1 MLSFAISFINL
12 TKTAL
17 LILKIYSIMKKLL
30 LFVAAFLIIALPTV
44 AQETDLSEEEFKQKI
59 DSVFEHVDMTSVETG
74 ILIEHGFNLLDPN
87 VFNGQKPDSV
97 YSNKEIM
104 KALYAGLYDSRV
116 NDYFSLED
124 TDSTFSKIDNA
135 KNISILFLAYNR
147 FKDYMF
153 KSGDI
158 YWENGQLKKTN
169 NSKWENLFDY
179 DFCFAVA
186 LGEDEFV
193 GKDVTIPINVDNL
206 LNNTMS
212 RISQIDVKAD
222 DGTYEKVAL
231 NTDWKH
237 TFSQLGEHWLTFR
250 VLFYDGFLMECRT
263 PIMLLEQNSQHLP
276 PIDKPIETYT
286 EIAADGEQSGGE
298 LQVIYLNKE
307 KTSGKFIRPL
317 VIAGDINLSGL
328 LTGNASTSFDLKTIG
343 ASGSI
348 GTKINELS
356 QIYDIIYL
364 KYNNDTDD
372 LLRNGKLLRKAL
384 QVVNNNRFSVSDDT
398 YVVGLG
404 VGGVIARIGINMM
417 ESEGENHRVC
427 KFIAVNSP
435 FRGVNIPL
443 ALQGLIRHIQNLPR
457 KVKRRIPEI
466 IQRANLIENHMQND
480 MLKSLVIQRLNK
492 NNECTNSLNANWL
505 NVNDSYLVKPKNCK
519 SVSIVSLTSAQRSE
533 KLFEVNGKYHI
544 PFGNFK
550 AHING
555 YPANSISPIYK
566 GKTKVS
572 IIGIGKEREFTITG
586 NNSVLPLDQDAG
598 QKISISSLK
607 NLTSL
612 FTIAVYTPNVT
623 YVPCYSAFD
632 MTKSD
637 FDAITD
643 FDNITASKFDK
654 CKVVYSDCSYP
665 DYSPM
670 LPALAYELIPHIE
683 GQTSDVLGTTELTLT
698 NIPNFSF
705 IKYEWSS
712 KLGNFKVV
720 SSSKNKVVLTPTK
733 YSITNRKILDKIT
746 VTPKVQLINIPEI
759 ENLSAS
765 ITTSAAYLSVNGNN
779 YISPELNVYS
789 LSRIPDDVTAVEWTA
804 SKGVELTP
812 YEDMTVGATVK
823 KATADRWI
831 QASFT
836 SYGVTHD
843 IRKSLKVATLDSVCL
858 RMMKHWRNKQ
868 EQLDKY
874 YFHIDIYPPSSIDEM
889 TFCWYN
895 TVCIKK
901 TEESN
906 NGTIDGP
913 IGGET
918 VNRINGE
925 ATIKTDG
932 DVGSC
937 RFDKD
942 FPVIGP
948 IFPTGPLAINDLP
961 EIPVEPFL
969 MGKNEAIVSM
979 PKIGV
984 DEVAEGDVYC
994 DVKDKF
1000 GTKYTVHYPVE
1011 SHYAVIYCVAPN
1023 PADAVITIAKV
1034 IDGENNGI
1042 STCSLDSVT
1051 ARLYNEQALV
1061 REQTTDGNCR
1071 IDVSDLPDG
1080 TYFLVVTEN
1089 GEMVLRQTVIIKH

>member
-1 MLSFAISFINL
+1 
-12 TKTAL
+12 
-17 LILKIYSIMKKLL
+17 
-30 LFVAAFLIIALPTV
+30 
-44 AQETDLSEEEFKQKI
+44 
-59 DSVFEHVDMTSVETG
+59 MTSVETG

-158 YWENGQLKKTN
+158 YWENGQLKKTD

-186 LGEDEFV
+186 LGKDEFV
-193 GKDVTIPINVDNL
+193 GNEVTIPINVDNL

>member
-1 MLSFAISFINL
+1 
-12 TKTAL
+12 
-17 LILKIYSIMKKLL
+17 MKKLL
-30 LFVAAFLIIALPTV
+30 LFLAAFLIMALPTV

-193 GKDVTIPINVDNL
+193 GKEVTIPINVDNL

-276 PIDKPIETYT
+276 PMDKPIETFAD
-286 EIAADGEQSGGE
+286 IAADEEQSGGE

-328 LTGNASTSFDLKTIG
+328 LTGNASTSFDLKTI

-348 GTKINELS
+348 GSKINELS

-372 LLRNGKLLRKAL
+372 LLHNGKLLRKAL
-384 QVVNNNRFSVSDDT
+384 QIVNNNRFSVSDDT

-435 FRGVNIPL
+435 FRGINIPL

-480 MLKSLVIQRLNK
+480 MLKSLVIQRLNE

-519 SVSIVSLTSAQRSE
+519 SVSIVSLTSAQKSE
-533 KLFEVNGKYHI
+533 KLFEINGKYHI

-555 YPANSISPIYK
+555 YPTNSISQIYK

-572 IIGIGKEREFTITG
+572 IIGIGKEREFSITG

-612 FTIAVYTPNVT
+612 FTIVVYTPNVT

-643 FDNITASKFDK
+643 LDNITTSKFDK

-733 YSITNRKILDKIT
+733 YSITGRKILDKIT

-1071 IDVSDLPDG
+1071 IDVSDLPNG

-1089 GEMVLRQTVIIKH
+1089 GEVVLRQTVIIKH

>member
-1 MLSFAISFINL
+1 
-12 TKTAL
+12 
-17 LILKIYSIMKKLL
+17 MKKLL
-30 LFVAAFLIIALPTV
+30 LFVAAFLIMALPTV

-328 LTGNASTSFDLKTIG
+328 LTGNASTSFDLKTI

-384 QVVNNNRFSVSDDT
+384 QIVNNNRFSVSDDT

-480 MLKSLVIQRLNK
+480 MLKSLVIQRLNE

-519 SVSIVSLTSAQRSE
+519 SVSIVSLTSAQKSE
-533 KLFEVNGKYHI
+533 KLFEINGKYHI

-555 YPANSISPIYK
+555 YPTNSISQIYK

-572 IIGIGKEREFTITG
+572 IIGIGKEREFSITG

-612 FTIAVYTPNVT
+612 FTITVYKPNVT

-637 FDAITD
+637 FDAIKD
-643 FDNITASKFDK
+643 LDNITTSKFDK

-843 IRKSLKVATLDSVCL
+843 IRKSLKVATLDSACL

-918 VNRINGE
+918 VNRINGK

-942 FPVIGP
+942 YPVIGP

-1071 IDVSDLPDG
+1071 IDVSDLPNG

>member
-1 MLSFAISFINL
+1 
-12 TKTAL
+12 
-17 LILKIYSIMKKLL
+17 MKKLL
-30 LFVAAFLIIALPTV
+30 LFVAAFLIMALPTV

-328 LTGNASTSFDLKTIG
+328 LTGNASTSFDLKTI

-384 QVVNNNRFSVSDDT
+384 QIVNNNRFSVSDDT

-480 MLKSLVIQRLNK
+480 MLKSLVIQRLNE

-519 SVSIVSLTSAQRSE
+519 SVSIVSLTSAQKSE
-533 KLFEVNGKYHI
+533 KLFEINGKYHI

-555 YPANSISPIYK
+555 YPTNSISQIYK

-572 IIGIGKEREFTITG
+572 IIGIGKEREFSITG

-632 MTKSD
+632 MYMSD

-643 FDNITASKFDK
+643 SGNITSSKFDK

-705 IKYEWSS
+705 IKYEWTS

-720 SSSKNKVVLTPTK
+720 SSSKNKVVLTPNK
-733 YSITNRKILDKIT
+733 YSITGRKILDKIT

-765 ITTSAAYLSVNGNN
+765 ITTSAAYLYVNGNN

-789 LSRIPDDVTAVEWTA
+789 LSHIPDDVTAVEWTA

-823 KATADRWI
+823 KATVDRWI

-858 RMMKHWRNKQ
+858 KMMKHWRNKQ

-895 TVCIKK
+895 NVCIKK

-906 NGTIDGP
+906 NGTIGGP
-913 IGGET
+913 IGGGT
-918 VNRINGE
+918 VNRINGD

-937 RFDKD
+937 RFDRD
-942 FPVIGP
+942 YPVVGP

-961 EIPVEPFL
+961 EIPVEPVL

-984 DEVAEGDVYC
+984 DEVAEGDVFC

-1000 GTKYTVHYPVE
+1000 GTKYTVLYPVE

-1042 STCSLDSVT
+1042 STCSLDSVS
-1051 ARLYNEQALV
+1051 ARLYNEQTLV

-1071 IDVSDLPDG
+1071 IDVSDLHDG

-1089 GEMVLRQTVIIKH
+1089 GEVVLRQTVIIKH

>member
-1 MLSFAISFINL
+1 
-12 TKTAL
+12 
-17 LILKIYSIMKKLL
+17 MKKLL
-30 LFVAAFLIIALPTV
+30 LFVAAFLIMALPTV

-158 YWENGQLKKTN
+158 YWENGQLKKTD

-186 LGEDEFV
+186 LGKDEFV

-276 PIDKPIETYT
+276 PMDKPIETFAD
-286 EIAADGEQSGGE
+286 IAADEEQSGGG

-328 LTGNASTSFDLKTIG
+328 LTGNASTSFDLKTI

-384 QVVNNNRFSVSDDT
+384 QIVNNNRFSVSDDT

-480 MLKSLVIQRLNK
+480 MLKSLVIQRLNE

-519 SVSIVSLTSAQRSE
+519 SVSIVSLTSAQKSE
-533 KLFEVNGKYHI
+533 KLFEINGKYHI

-555 YPANSISPIYK
+555 YPTNSISQIYK

-572 IIGIGKEREFTITG
+572 IIGIGKEREFSITG

-643 FDNITASKFDK
+643 LDNITTSKFDK

-789 LSRIPDDVTAVEWTA
+789 LSHIPDDVTAVEWTA

-823 KATADRWI
+823 KATVDRWI

-858 RMMKHWRNKQ
+858 KMMKHWRNKQ

-942 FPVIGP
+942 YPVIGP

>member
-1 MLSFAISFINL
+1 
-12 TKTAL
+12 
-17 LILKIYSIMKKLL
+17 MKKLL
-30 LFVAAFLIIALPTV
+30 LFVAAFLIMALPTV
-44 AQETDLSEEEFKQKI
+44 AQETDLNEDEFKQKI
-59 DSVFEHVDMTSVETG
+59 DSVFEYVDMTSVETG

-328 LTGNASTSFDLKTIG
+328 LTGNASTSFDLKTI

-384 QVVNNNRFSVSDDT
+384 QIVNNNRFSVSDDT

-480 MLKSLVIQRLNK
+480 MLKSLVIQRLNE

-519 SVSIVSLTSAQRSE
+519 SVSIVSLTSAQKSE
-533 KLFEVNGKYHI
+533 KLFEINGKYHI

-555 YPANSISPIYK
+555 YPTNSISQIYK

-572 IIGIGKEREFTITG
+572 IIGIGKEREFSITG

-637 FDAITD
+637 FDAIKD
-643 FDNITASKFDK
+643 LDNITTSKFDK

-918 VNRINGE
+918 VNRINGK

-942 FPVIGP
+942 YPVIGP

-1034 IDGENNGI
+1034 IDGENNVI

-1071 IDVSDLPDG
+1071 IDVSDLPNG

>member
-1 MLSFAISFINL
+1 
-12 TKTAL
+12 
-17 LILKIYSIMKKLL
+17 MKKLL
-30 LFVAAFLIIALPTV
+30 LFVAAFLIMALPTV

-158 YWENGQLKKTN
+158 YWENGQLKKTD

-186 LGEDEFV
+186 LGKDEFV
-193 GKDVTIPINVDNL
+193 GNEVTIPINVDNL

-698 NIPNFSF
+698 NILNFSF

-901 TEESN
+901 AEESN

>member
-1 MLSFAISFINL
+1 
-12 TKTAL
+12 
-17 LILKIYSIMKKLL
+17 MKKLL
-30 LFVAAFLIIALPTV
+30 LFVAAFLIMALPTV

-158 YWENGQLKKTN
+158 YWENGQLKKTD

-186 LGEDEFV
+186 LGKDEFV
-193 GKDVTIPINVDNL
+193 GNEVTIPINVDNL

-836 SYGVTHD
+836 SYGVTYD

>member
-1 MLSFAISFINL
+1 
-12 TKTAL
+12 
-17 LILKIYSIMKKLL
+17 MKKLL
-30 LFVAAFLIIALPTV
+30 LFVAAFLIMALPTV

-158 YWENGQLKKTN
+158 YWENGQLKKTD

-186 LGEDEFV
+186 LGKDEFV
-193 GKDVTIPINVDNL
+193 GNEVTIPINVDNL

-533 KLFEVNGKYHI
+533 KLFEVNGNYHI

>member
-30 LFVAAFLIIALPTV
+30 LFVAAFLIMALPTV

-158 YWENGQLKKTN
+158 YWENGQLNKTD
-169 NSKWENLFDY
+169 NSRWENLFDY

-276 PIDKPIETYT
+276 PMDKPIETFAD
-286 EIAADGEQSGGE
+286 IAADEEQSGGE

-328 LTGNASTSFDLKTIG
+328 LTGNASTSFDLKTI

-384 QVVNNNRFSVSDDT
+384 QIVNNNRFSVSDDT

-480 MLKSLVIQRLNK
+480 MLKSLVIQRLNE

-519 SVSIVSLTSAQRSE
+519 SVSIVSLTSAQKSE
-533 KLFEVNGKYHI
+533 KLFEINGKYHI

-555 YPANSISPIYK
+555 YPTNSISQIYK

-572 IIGIGKEREFTITG
+572 IIGIGKEREFSITG

-643 FDNITASKFDK
+643 LDNITTSKFDK

-913 IGGET
+913 IGGGT

>member
-1 MLSFAISFINL
+1 M
-12 TKTAL
+12 
-17 LILKIYSIMKKLL
+17 
-30 LFVAAFLIIALPTV
+30 ALPTV

-158 YWENGQLKKTN
+158 YWENGQLKKTD

-186 LGEDEFV
+186 LGKDEFV
-193 GKDVTIPINVDNL
+193 GNEVTIPINVDNL

-328 LTGNASTSFDLKTIG
+328 LTGNASTSFDLKTI

-384 QVVNNNRFSVSDDT
+384 QIVNNNRFSVSDDT

-480 MLKSLVIQRLNK
+480 MLKSLVIQRLNE

-519 SVSIVSLTSAQRSE
+519 SVSIVSLTSAQKSE
-533 KLFEVNGKYHI
+533 KLFEINGKYHI

-555 YPANSISPIYK
+555 YPTNSISQIYK

-572 IIGIGKEREFTITG
+572 IIGIGKEREFSITG

-637 FDAITD
+637 FDAIKD
-643 FDNITASKFDK
+643 LDNITTSKFDK

-918 VNRINGE
+918 VNRINGK

-942 FPVIGP
+942 YPVIGP

-1071 IDVSDLPDG
+1071 IDVSDLPNG

>member
-1 MLSFAISFINL
+1 
-12 TKTAL
+12 
-17 LILKIYSIMKKLL
+17 MKKLL
-30 LFVAAFLIIALPTV
+30 LFVAAFLIMALPTV

-328 LTGNASTSFDLKTIG
+328 LTGNASTSFDLKTI

-384 QVVNNNRFSVSDDT
+384 QIVNNNRFSVSDDT

-480 MLKSLVIQRLNK
+480 MLKSLVIQRLYE

-519 SVSIVSLTSAQRSE
+519 SVSIVSLTSAQKSE
-533 KLFEVNGKYHI
+533 KLFEINGKYHI

-555 YPANSISPIYK
+555 YPTNSISQIYK

-572 IIGIGKEREFTITG
+572 IIGIGKEREFSITG

-637 FDAITD
+637 FDAIKD
-643 FDNITASKFDK
+643 LDNITTSKFDK

-918 VNRINGE
+918 VNRINGK

-942 FPVIGP
+942 YPVIGP

-1071 IDVSDLPDG
+1071 IDVSDLPNG

>member
-1 MLSFAISFINL
+1 M
-12 TKTAL
+12 
-17 LILKIYSIMKKLL
+17 
-30 LFVAAFLIIALPTV
+30 ALPTV

-158 YWENGQLKKTN
+158 YWENGQLNKSD
-169 NSKWENLFDY
+169 NSRWENLFDY

>member
-1 MLSFAISFINL
+1 
-12 TKTAL
+12 
-17 LILKIYSIMKKLL
+17 MKKLL
-30 LFVAAFLIIALPTV
+30 LFVAAFLIMALPTV

-158 YWENGQLKKTN
+158 YWENGQLNKTD
-169 NSKWENLFDY
+169 NSRWENLFDY

-276 PIDKPIETYT
+276 PMDKPIETFAD
-286 EIAADGEQSGGE
+286 IAADEEQSGGE

-328 LTGNASTSFDLKTIG
+328 LTGNASTSFDLKTI

-384 QVVNNNRFSVSDDT
+384 QIVNNNRFSVSDDT

-480 MLKSLVIQRLNK
+480 MLKSLVIQRLNE

-519 SVSIVSLTSAQRSE
+519 SVSIVSLTSAQKSE
-533 KLFEVNGKYHI
+533 KLFEINGKYHI

-555 YPANSISPIYK
+555 YPTNSISQIYK

-572 IIGIGKEREFTITG
+572 IIGIGKEREFSITG

-643 FDNITASKFDK
+643 LDNITTSKFDK

-913 IGGET
+913 IGGGT

-1023 PADAVITIAKV
+1023 PANAVITIAKV

>member
-30 LFVAAFLIIALPTV
+30 LFVAAFLIMALPTV

-124 TDSTFSKIDNA
+124 TDSTFSKIDNT

-158 YWENGQLKKTN
+158 YWENGQLNKTD
-169 NSKWENLFDY
+169 NSRWENLFDY

-276 PIDKPIETYT
+276 PMDKPIETFAD
-286 EIAADGEQSGGE
+286 IAADEEQSGGE

-328 LTGNASTSFDLKTIG
+328 LTGNASTSFDLKTI

-384 QVVNNNRFSVSDDT
+384 QIVNNNRFSVSDDT

-480 MLKSLVIQRLNK
+480 MLKSLVIQRLNE

-519 SVSIVSLTSAQRSE
+519 SVSIVSLTSAQKSE
-533 KLFEVNGKYHI
+533 KLFEINGKYHI

-555 YPANSISPIYK
+555 YPTNSISQIYK

-572 IIGIGKEREFTITG
+572 IIGIGKEREFSITG

-643 FDNITASKFDK
+643 LDNITTSKFDK

-913 IGGET
+913 IGGGT

>member
-1 MLSFAISFINL
+1 M
-12 TKTAL
+12 
-17 LILKIYSIMKKLL
+17 
-30 LFVAAFLIIALPTV
+30 ALPTV
-44 AQETDLSEEEFKQKI
+44 AQETDLNEDEFKQKI

-158 YWENGQLKKTN
+158 YWENGQLKKTD

-186 LGEDEFV
+186 LGKDEFV
-193 GKDVTIPINVDNL
+193 GNEVTIPINVDNL

-276 PIDKPIETYT
+276 PMDKPIETYT

-435 FRGVNIPL
+435 FRGVNIPESIQYAIERVNSVGKIAYHYMSNDFGL
-443 ALQGLIRHIQNLPR
+443 FSKTQG
-457 KVKRRIPEI
+457 V
-466 IQRANLIENHMQND
+466 
-480 MLKSLVIQRLNK
+480 LKSLGSAAMSQLLISNVANYNNPNKLDYRKIHTDFLDNLYVKRKPQNCITVALATSYTQGEFLGKPYSDILDYHALTNQKYRIFNINCELYLN
-492 NNECTNSLNANWL
+492 
-505 NVNDSYLVKPKNCK
+505 
-519 SVSIVSLTSAQRSE
+519 
-533 KLFEVNGKYHI
+533 NGKTSPVLEEKRI
-544 PFGNFK
+544 LNFK
-550 AHING
+550 FVAYLKKLK
-555 YPANSISPIYK
+555 YPILTGQMSFYSTKQHAIDALGGVY
-566 GKTKVS
+566 KTKTAFS
-572 IIGIGKEREFTITG
+572 FTNILPPLEILSDFCIIPNF
-586 NNSVLPLDQDAG
+586 SLLDMDYSKYKSTSHLDMEKSAPFDKVYIKSSAPYQDA
-598 QKISISSLK
+598 
-607 NLTSL
+607 
-612 FTIAVYTPNVT
+612 
-623 YVPCYSAFD
+623 YSTLLD
-632 MTKSD
+632 D
-637 FDAITD
+637 
-643 FDNITASKFDK
+643 
-654 CKVVYSDCSYP
+654 
-665 DYSPM
+665 
-670 LPALAYELIPHIE
+670 LACELIPHIE

-705 IKYEWSS
+705 IKYEWTS

-733 YSITNRKILDKIT
+733 YSTTGRNILDKII

-942 FPVIGP
+942 YPVIGP

-961 EIPVEPFL
+961 EIPVEPVL

-984 DEVAEGDVYC
+984 DEVAEGNVYC

-1034 IDGENNGI
+1034 IDGENYGI

-1061 REQTTDGNCR
+1061 REQTSDGNCR

-1089 GEMVLRQTVIIKH
+1089 GEVVLRQTVIIKH

>member
-1 MLSFAISFINL
+1 
-12 TKTAL
+12 
-17 LILKIYSIMKKLL
+17 MKKLL
-30 LFVAAFLIIALPTV
+30 LFVAAFLIMALPTV

-158 YWENGQLKKTN
+158 YWENGQLKKTD

-186 LGEDEFV
+186 LGKDEFV
-193 GKDVTIPINVDNL
+193 GNEVTIPINVDNL

>member
-1 MLSFAISFINL
+1 
-12 TKTAL
+12 
-17 LILKIYSIMKKLL
+17 MKKLL
-30 LFVAAFLIIALPTV
+30 LFVAAFLIMALPTV

-237 TFSQLGEHWLTFR
+237 TFSQLGEHCLTFR

-328 LTGNASTSFDLKTIG
+328 LTGNASTSFDLKTI

-384 QVVNNNRFSVSDDT
+384 QIVNNNRFSVSDDT

-480 MLKSLVIQRLNK
+480 MLKSLVIQRLNE

-519 SVSIVSLTSAQRSE
+519 SVSIVSLTSAQKSE
-533 KLFEVNGKYHI
+533 KLFEINGKYHI

-555 YPANSISPIYK
+555 YPTNSISQIYK

-572 IIGIGKEREFTITG
+572 IIGIGKEREFSITG

-637 FDAITD
+637 FDAIKD
-643 FDNITASKFDK
+643 LDNITTSKFDK

-918 VNRINGE
+918 VNRINGK

-942 FPVIGP
+942 YPVIGP

-1071 IDVSDLPDG
+1071 IDVSDLPNG

>member
-1 MLSFAISFINL
+1 
-12 TKTAL
+12 
-17 LILKIYSIMKKLL
+17 MKKLL
-30 LFVAAFLIIALPTV
+30 LFVAAFLIMALPTV

-206 LNNTMS
+206 FNNTMS

-276 PIDKPIETYT
+276 PMDKPIETYT

-328 LTGNASTSFDLKTIG
+328 LTGNASTSFDLKTI

-384 QVVNNNRFSVSDDT
+384 QIVNNNRFSVSDDT

-435 FRGVNIPL
+435 FRGINIPL

-480 MLKSLVIQRLNK
+480 MLKSLVIQRLNE

-519 SVSIVSLTSAQRSE
+519 SVSIVSLTSAQKSE
-533 KLFEVNGKYHI
+533 KLFEINGKYHI

-555 YPANSISPIYK
+555 YPTNSISQIYK

-572 IIGIGKEREFTITG
+572 IIGIGKEREFSITG

-612 FTIAVYTPNVT
+612 FTIVVYTPNVT

-643 FDNITASKFDK
+643 LDNITTSKFDK

-665 DYSPM
+665 DYSPL

-733 YSITNRKILDKIT
+733 YSITGRKILDKIT

-1071 IDVSDLPDG
+1071 IDVSDLPNG

-1089 GEMVLRQTVIIKH
+1089 GEVVLRQTVIIKH

>member
-1 MLSFAISFINL
+1 
-12 TKTAL
+12 
-17 LILKIYSIMKKLL
+17 MKKLL
-30 LFVAAFLIIALPTV
+30 FFVAAFLIMALPTV

-59 DSVFEHVDMTSVETG
+59 DSVFEYVDMTSVETG

-158 YWENGQLKKTN
+158 YWENGQLKKTD

-186 LGEDEFV
+186 LGKDEFV
-193 GKDVTIPINVDNL
+193 GNEVTIPINVDNL

-328 LTGNASTSFDLKTIG
+328 LTGNASTSFDLKTI

-384 QVVNNNRFSVSDDT
+384 QIVNNNRFSVSDDT

-417 ESEGENHRVC
+417 ESVGENHRVC

-480 MLKSLVIQRLNK
+480 MLKSLVIQRLNE

-519 SVSIVSLTSAQRSE
+519 SVSIVSLTSAQKSE
-533 KLFEVNGKYHI
+533 KLFEINGKYHI

-555 YPANSISPIYK
+555 YPTNSISQIYK

-572 IIGIGKEREFTITG
+572 IIGIGKEREFSITG

>member
-1 MLSFAISFINL
+1 M
-12 TKTAL
+12 
-17 LILKIYSIMKKLL
+17 
-30 LFVAAFLIIALPTV
+30 ALPTV

-153 KSGDI
+153 KYGDI

-328 LTGNASTSFDLKTIG
+328 LTGNASTSFDLKTI

-384 QVVNNNRFSVSDDT
+384 QIVNNNRFSVSDDT

-480 MLKSLVIQRLNK
+480 MLKSLVIQRLNE

-519 SVSIVSLTSAQRSE
+519 SVSIVSLTSAQKSE
-533 KLFEVNGKYHI
+533 KLFEINGKYHI

-555 YPANSISPIYK
+555 YPTNSISQIYK

-572 IIGIGKEREFTITG
+572 IIGIGKEREFSITG

-637 FDAITD
+637 FDAIKD
-643 FDNITASKFDK
+643 LDNITTSKFDK

-823 KATADRWI
+823 KASADRWI

-918 VNRINGE
+918 VNRINGK

-942 FPVIGP
+942 YPVIGP

-1071 IDVSDLPDG
+1071 IDVSDLPNG

>member
-1 MLSFAISFINL
+1 
-12 TKTAL
+12 
-17 LILKIYSIMKKLL
+17 MKKLL
-30 LFVAAFLIIALPTV
+30 LFVAAFLIMALPTV

-193 GKDVTIPINVDNL
+193 GKEVTIPINVDNL

-328 LTGNASTSFDLKTIG
+328 LTGNASTSFDLKTI

-348 GTKINELS
+348 GSKINELS

-384 QVVNNNRFSVSDDT
+384 QIVNNNRFSVSDDT

-435 FRGVNIPL
+435 FRGINIPL

-480 MLKSLVIQRLNK
+480 MLKSLVIQRLNE

-519 SVSIVSLTSAQRSE
+519 SVSIVSLTSAQKSE
-533 KLFEVNGKYHI
+533 KLFEINGKYHI

-555 YPANSISPIYK
+555 YPTNSISQIYK

-572 IIGIGKEREFTITG
+572 IIGIGKEREFSITG

-612 FTIAVYTPNVT
+612 FTIVVYTPNVT

-643 FDNITASKFDK
+643 LDNITTSKFDK

-733 YSITNRKILDKIT
+733 YSITGRKILDKIT

-1071 IDVSDLPDG
+1071 IDVSDLPNG

>member
-1 MLSFAISFINL
+1 
-12 TKTAL
+12 
-17 LILKIYSIMKKLL
+17 MKKLL
-30 LFVAAFLIIALPTV
+30 LFVAAFLIMALPTV
-44 AQETDLSEEEFKQKI
+44 AQETDLNEDEFKQKI
-59 DSVFEHVDMTSVETG
+59 DSVFEYVDMTSVETG

-193 GKDVTIPINVDNL
+193 GKEVTIPINVDNL

-276 PIDKPIETYT
+276 PMDKPIETYT

-328 LTGNASTSFDLKTIG
+328 LTGNASTSVDLKTI

-384 QVVNNNRFSVSDDT
+384 QIVNNNRFSVSDDT

-443 ALQGLIRHIQNLPR
+443 SLQLTFRQLSEVASFTERYGVSLEKAKRITHLLDSKAMKQLLCNYVDGNYTQSKTDYRDFTKSNFVSNIPKYCVTISLANDGNAIAKPFENIINYYTKSTFEGKRYFGGKCEIRIN
-457 KVKRRIPEI
+457 
-466 IQRANLIENHMQND
+466 ANLLSYNEND
-480 MLKSLVIQRLNK
+480 FIYS
-492 NNECTNSLNANWL
+492 
-505 NVNDSYLVKPKNCK
+505 
-519 SVSIVSLTSAQRSE
+519 
-533 KLFEVNGKYHI
+533 GKYYFYANYFGIHVPKYNLGMSVRNSWNTTSIDHI
-544 PFGNFK
+544 GGVYFPRIK
-550 AHING
+550 AEISNLVPPIETLCDFCLIPGFSTLDIN
-555 YPANSISPIYK
+555 YNSYK
-566 GKTKVS
+566 GLDHQGKIDAAPFDKVYIKS
-572 IIGIGKEREFTITG
+572 
-586 NNSVLPLDQDAG
+586 SAPYQDA
-598 QKISISSLK
+598 
-607 NLTSL
+607 
-612 FTIAVYTPNVT
+612 
-623 YVPCYSAFD
+623 YSTLLD
-632 MTKSD
+632 D
-637 FDAITD
+637 
-643 FDNITASKFDK
+643 
-654 CKVVYSDCSYP
+654 
-665 DYSPM
+665 
-670 LPALAYELIPHIE
+670 LAYELIPHIE

-720 SSSKNKVVLTPTK
+720 SSSKNKVELTPTK
-733 YSITNRKILDKIT
+733 YSITGRKILDKIT

-1071 IDVSDLPDG
+1071 IDVSDLPNG

>member
-1 MLSFAISFINL
+1 
-12 TKTAL
+12 
-17 LILKIYSIMKKLL
+17 MKKLL
-30 LFVAAFLIIALPTV
+30 LFVAAFLIMALPTV

-328 LTGNASTSFDLKTIG
+328 LTGNASTSFDLKTI

-384 QVVNNNRFSVSDDT
+384 QIVNNNRFSVSDDT

-480 MLKSLVIQRLNK
+480 MLKSLVIQRLNE

-519 SVSIVSLTSAQRSE
+519 SVSIVSLTSAQKSE
-533 KLFEVNGKYHI
+533 KLFEINGKYHI

-555 YPANSISPIYK
+555 YPTNSISQIYK

-572 IIGIGKEREFTITG
+572 ILGIGKEREFSITG

-637 FDAITD
+637 FDAIKD
-643 FDNITASKFDK
+643 LDNITTSKFDK

-942 FPVIGP
+942 YPVIGP

>member
-1 MLSFAISFINL
+1 
-12 TKTAL
+12 
-17 LILKIYSIMKKLL
+17 MKKLL
-30 LFVAAFLIIALPTV
+30 LFVAAFLIMALPTV

-97 YSNKEIM
+97 YSNKEII

-158 YWENGQLKKTN
+158 YWENGQLNKTD
-169 NSKWENLFDY
+169 NSRWENLFDY

-276 PIDKPIETYT
+276 PMDKPIETFAD
-286 EIAADGEQSGGE
+286 IAADEEQSGGE

-348 GTKINELS
+348 GTKLNELS

-384 QVVNNNRFSVSDDT
+384 QIVNNNRFSVSDDT

-480 MLKSLVIQRLNK
+480 MLKSLVIQRLNE

-519 SVSIVSLTSAQRSE
+519 SVSIVSLTSAQKSE
-533 KLFEVNGKYHI
+533 KLFEINGKYHI

-555 YPANSISPIYK
+555 YPTNSISQIYK

-572 IIGIGKEREFTITG
+572 IIGIGKEREFSITG

-643 FDNITASKFDK
+643 LDNITTSKFDK

-913 IGGET
+913 IGGT

>member
-1 MLSFAISFINL
+1 M
-12 TKTAL
+12 
-17 LILKIYSIMKKLL
+17 
-30 LFVAAFLIIALPTV
+30 
-44 AQETDLSEEEFKQKI
+44 
-59 DSVFEHVDMTSVETG
+59 
-74 ILIEHGFNLLDPN
+74 
-87 VFNGQKPDSV
+87 
-97 YSNKEIM
+97 
-104 KALYAGLYDSRV
+104 
-116 NDYFSLED
+116 ED

-158 YWENGQLKKTN
+158 YWENGQLKKTD

-186 LGEDEFV
+186 LGKDEFV
-193 GKDVTIPINVDNL
+193 GNEVTIPINVDNL

-276 PIDKPIETYT
+276 PMDKPIETYT

-328 LTGNASTSFDLKTIG
+328 LTGNASTSFDLKTI

-384 QVVNNNRFSVSDDT
+384 QIVNNNRFSVSDDT

-720 SSSKNKVVLTPTK
+720 SSSKNKVVLTPSK

-901 TEESN
+901 AEESN

>member
-1 MLSFAISFINL
+1 
-12 TKTAL
+12 
-17 LILKIYSIMKKLL
+17 MKKLL
-30 LFVAAFLIIALPTV
+30 LFVAAFLIMALPTV

-124 TDSTFSKIDNA
+124 TDSTFSKIDNT

-193 GKDVTIPINVDNL
+193 GKEVTIPINVDNL

-276 PIDKPIETYT
+276 PMDKPIETFAD
-286 EIAADGEQSGGE
+286 IAADEEQSGGE

-328 LTGNASTSFDLKTIG
+328 LTGNASTSFDLKTI

-384 QVVNNNRFSVSDDT
+384 QIVNNNRFSVSDDT

-480 MLKSLVIQRLNK
+480 MLKSLVIQRLNE

-519 SVSIVSLTSAQRSE
+519 SVSIVSLTSAQKSE
-533 KLFEVNGKYHI
+533 KLFEINGKYHI

-555 YPANSISPIYK
+555 YPTNSISQIYK

-572 IIGIGKEREFTITG
+572 IIGIGKEREFSITG

-643 FDNITASKFDK
+643 LDNITTSKFDK

>member
-1 MLSFAISFINL
+1 
-12 TKTAL
+12 
-17 LILKIYSIMKKLL
+17 MKKLL
-30 LFVAAFLIIALPTV
+30 LFVAAFLIMALPTV

-158 YWENGQLKKTN
+158 YWENGQLNKTD
-169 NSKWENLFDY
+169 NSRWENLFDY

-193 GKDVTIPINVDNL
+193 GKEVTIPINVDNL

-276 PIDKPIETYT
+276 PMDKPIETFAD
-286 EIAADGEQSGGE
+286 IAADEEQSGGE

-328 LTGNASTSFDLKTIG
+328 LTGNASTSFDLKTI

-348 GTKINELS
+348 GSKINELS

-384 QVVNNNRFSVSDDT
+384 QIVNNNRFSVSDDT

-435 FRGVNIPL
+435 FRGINIPL

-480 MLKSLVIQRLNK
+480 MLKSLVIQRLNE

-519 SVSIVSLTSAQRSE
+519 SVSIVSLTSAQKSE
-533 KLFEVNGKYHI
+533 KLFEINGKYHI

-555 YPANSISPIYK
+555 YPTNSISQIYK

-572 IIGIGKEREFTITG
+572 IIGIGKEREFSITG

-612 FTIAVYTPNVT
+612 FTIVVYTPNVT

-643 FDNITASKFDK
+643 LDNITTSKFDK

-733 YSITNRKILDKIT
+733 YSITGRKILDKIT

-969 MGKNEAIVSM
+969 MGKNEAIVAM

-1071 IDVSDLPDG
+1071 IDVSDLPNG

-1089 GEMVLRQTVIIKH
+1089 GEVVLRQTVIIKH

>member
-1 MLSFAISFINL
+1 
-12 TKTAL
+12 
-17 LILKIYSIMKKLL
+17 MKKLL

-158 YWENGQLKKTN
+158 YWENGQLKKTD

-186 LGEDEFV
+186 LGKDEFV
-193 GKDVTIPINVDNL
+193 GNEVTIPINVDNL

-276 PIDKPIETYT
+276 PMDKPIETFAD
-286 EIAADGEQSGGE
+286 IAADEEQSGGE

-384 QVVNNNRFSVSDDT
+384 QIVNNNRFSVSDDT

>member
-1 MLSFAISFINL
+1 
-12 TKTAL
+12 
-17 LILKIYSIMKKLL
+17 MKKLL
-30 LFVAAFLIIALPTV
+30 LFVAAFLIMALPTV

-158 YWENGQLKKTN
+158 YWENGQLKKTD

-186 LGEDEFV
+186 LGKDEFV
-193 GKDVTIPINVDNL
+193 GNEVTIPINVDNL

-276 PIDKPIETYT
+276 PMDKPIETYT

-328 LTGNASTSFDLKTIG
+328 LTGNASTSFDLKTI

-384 QVVNNNRFSVSDDT
+384 QIVNNNRFSVSDDT

-913 IGGET
+913 VGGET

>member
-1 MLSFAISFINL
+1 
-12 TKTAL
+12 
-17 LILKIYSIMKKLL
+17 MKKLL
-30 LFVAAFLIIALPTV
+30 LFVAAFLIMALPTV

-158 YWENGQLKKTN
+158 YWENGQLKKTD

-186 LGEDEFV
+186 LGKDEFV
-193 GKDVTIPINVDNL
+193 GNEVTIPINVDNL

-705 IKYEWSS
+705 IKYEWTS

>member
-30 LFVAAFLIIALPTV
+30 LFVAAFLIMALPTV

-193 GKDVTIPINVDNL
+193 GKEVTIPINVDNL

-276 PIDKPIETYT
+276 PMDKPIETYT

-328 LTGNASTSFDLKTIG
+328 LTGNASTSFDLKTI

-384 QVVNNNRFSVSDDT
+384 QIVNNNRFSVSDDT

-480 MLKSLVIQRLNK
+480 MLKSLVIQRLNE

-519 SVSIVSLTSAQRSE
+519 SVSIVSLTSAQKSE
-533 KLFEVNGKYHI
+533 KLFEINGKYHI

-555 YPANSISPIYK
+555 YPTNSISQIYK

-572 IIGIGKEREFTITG
+572 IIGIGKEREFSITG

-637 FDAITD
+637 FDAIKD
-643 FDNITASKFDK
+643 LDNITTSKFDK

-918 VNRINGE
+918 VNRINGK

-942 FPVIGP
+942 YPVIGP

-1034 IDGENNGI
+1034 IDGENNVI

-1071 IDVSDLPDG
+1071 IDVSDLPNG

>member
-1 MLSFAISFINL
+1 
-12 TKTAL
+12 
-17 LILKIYSIMKKLL
+17 MKKLL
-30 LFVAAFLIIALPTV
+30 LFVAAFLIMALPTV

-328 LTGNASTSFDLKTIG
+328 LTGNASTSFDLKTI

-384 QVVNNNRFSVSDDT
+384 QIVNNNRFSVSDDT

-480 MLKSLVIQRLNK
+480 MLKSLVIQRLNE

-519 SVSIVSLTSAQRSE
+519 SVSIVSLTSAQKSE
-533 KLFEVNGKYHI
+533 KLFEINGKYHI

-555 YPANSISPIYK
+555 YPTNSISQIYK

-572 IIGIGKEREFTITG
+572 IIGIGKEREFSITG

-612 FTIAVYTPNVT
+612 FTITVYKPNVT

-637 FDAITD
+637 FDAIKD
-643 FDNITASKFDK
+643 LDNITTSKFDK

-705 IKYEWSS
+705 IKYEWTS

-733 YSITNRKILDKIT
+733 YSITGREILDKIT

-789 LSRIPDDVTAVEWTA
+789 LSHIPDDVTAVEWTA

-823 KATADRWI
+823 KATVDRWI

-858 RMMKHWRNKQ
+858 KMMKHWRNKQ

-895 TVCIKK
+895 NVCIKK

-906 NGTIDGP
+906 NGTIGGP
-913 IGGET
+913 IGGGT
-918 VNRINGE
+918 VNRINGD

-1071 IDVSDLPDG
+1071 IDVSDLPNG

>member
-1 MLSFAISFINL
+1 
-12 TKTAL
+12 
-17 LILKIYSIMKKLL
+17 MKKLL
-30 LFVAAFLIIALPTV
+30 LFVAAFLIMALPTV

-158 YWENGQLKKTN
+158 YWENGQLNKTD
-169 NSKWENLFDY
+169 NSRWENLFDY

-186 LGEDEFV
+186 LGKDEFV
-193 GKDVTIPINVDNL
+193 GNEVTIPINVDNL

-328 LTGNASTSFDLKTIG
+328 LTGNASTSFDLKTI

-384 QVVNNNRFSVSDDT
+384 QIVNNNRFSASDDT

-480 MLKSLVIQRLNK
+480 MLKSLVIQRLNE

-519 SVSIVSLTSAQRSE
+519 SVSIVSLTSAQKSE
-533 KLFEVNGKYHI
+533 KLFEINGKYHI

-555 YPANSISPIYK
+555 YPTNSISQIYK

-572 IIGIGKEREFTITG
+572 IIGIGKEREFSITG

-643 FDNITASKFDK
+643 LDNITTSKFDK

-913 IGGET
+913 IGGGT

>member
-30 LFVAAFLIIALPTV
+30 LFVAAFLIMALPTV

-328 LTGNASTSFDLKTIG
+328 LTGNASTSFDLKTI

-384 QVVNNNRFSVSDDT
+384 QIVNNNRFSVSDDT

-480 MLKSLVIQRLNK
+480 MLKSLVIQRLNE

-519 SVSIVSLTSAQRSE
+519 SVSIVSLTSAQKSE
-533 KLFEVNGKYHI
+533 KLFEINGKYHI

-555 YPANSISPIYK
+555 YPTNSISQIYK

-572 IIGIGKEREFTITG
+572 IIGIGKEREFSITG

-637 FDAITD
+637 FDAIKD
-643 FDNITASKFDK
+643 LDNITTSKFDK

-779 YISPELNVYS
+779 YISPELNVYR

-918 VNRINGE
+918 VNRINGK

-942 FPVIGP
+942 YPVIGP

-1071 IDVSDLPDG
+1071 IDVSDLPNG

>member
-1 MLSFAISFINL
+1 
-12 TKTAL
+12 
-17 LILKIYSIMKKLL
+17 MKKLL
-30 LFVAAFLIIALPTV
+30 LFVAAFLIMALPTV

-186 LGEDEFV
+186 LGKDEFV
-193 GKDVTIPINVDNL
+193 GNEVTIPINVDNL

-328 LTGNASTSFDLKTIG
+328 LTGNASTSFDLKTI

-384 QVVNNNRFSVSDDT
+384 QIVNNNRFSASDDT

-480 MLKSLVIQRLNK
+480 MLKSLVIQRLNE

-519 SVSIVSLTSAQRSE
+519 SVSIVSLTSAQKSE
-533 KLFEVNGKYHI
+533 KLFEINGKYHI

-555 YPANSISPIYK
+555 YPTNSISQIYK

-572 IIGIGKEREFTITG
+572 IIGIGKEREFSITG

-637 FDAITD
+637 FDAIKD
-643 FDNITASKFDK
+643 LDNITTSKFDK

-733 YSITNRKILDKIT
+733 YSITGRKILDKIT

-984 DEVAEGDVYC
+984 DEVAEGNVYC

-1071 IDVSDLPDG
+1071 IDVSDLPNG

>member
-1 MLSFAISFINL
+1 
-12 TKTAL
+12 
-17 LILKIYSIMKKLL
+17 MKKLL
-30 LFVAAFLIIALPTV
+30 LFVAAFLIMALPTV

-158 YWENGQLKKTN
+158 YWENGQLKKTD

-186 LGEDEFV
+186 LGKDEFV
-193 GKDVTIPINVDNL
+193 GNEVTIPINVDNL

-404 VGGVIARIGINMM
+404 VGGVIARIGINMV

>member
-30 LFVAAFLIIALPTV
+30 LFVAAFLIMALPTV

-158 YWENGQLKKTN
+158 YWENGQLKKTD

-186 LGEDEFV
+186 LGKDEFV
-193 GKDVTIPINVDNL
+193 GNEVTIPINVDNL

>member
-1 MLSFAISFINL
+1 
-12 TKTAL
+12 
-17 LILKIYSIMKKLL
+17 MKKLL
-30 LFVAAFLIIALPTV
+30 LFVVAFLIMALPTV

-328 LTGNASTSFDLKTIG
+328 LTGNASTSFDLKTI

-384 QVVNNNRFSVSDDT
+384 QIVNNNRFSVSDDT

-480 MLKSLVIQRLNK
+480 MLKSLVIQRLNE

-519 SVSIVSLTSAQRSE
+519 SVSIVSLTSAQKSE
-533 KLFEVNGKYHI
+533 KLFEINGKYHI

-555 YPANSISPIYK
+555 YPTNSISQIYK

-572 IIGIGKEREFTITG
+572 IIGIGKEREFSITG

-637 FDAITD
+637 FDAIKD
-643 FDNITASKFDK
+643 LDNITTSKFDK

-918 VNRINGE
+918 VNRINGK

-942 FPVIGP
+942 YPVIGP

-1071 IDVSDLPDG
+1071 IDVSDLPNG

>member
-1 MLSFAISFINL
+1 
-12 TKTAL
+12 
-17 LILKIYSIMKKLL
+17 MKKLL
-30 LFVAAFLIIALPTV
+30 LFVAAFLIMALPTV

-158 YWENGQLKKTN
+158 YWENGQLKKTD

-186 LGEDEFV
+186 LGKDEFV
-193 GKDVTIPINVDNL
+193 GNEVTIPINVDNL

-733 YSITNRKILDKIT
+733 YSISNRKILDKIT